1 MYGTALSLFE
11 VMSDEIAATKGEITQ
26 AAEAKAHA
34 AVVANARAGGA
45 NGGALFERPTDEEV
59 EAALKKWRTR
69 RAGATEAADA
79 AKAAAAASARAK
91 LESTASVSGP
101 AAAWAA
107 LGDRFTEREFTAALF
122 AASSSSDA
130 VVETSD
136 TQNVSECSNAS
147 DENDAFAAPRA
158 ARRAAED
165 VLAAHGHAIDHV
177 ESLRRAVA
185 DMPAKTGIYR
195 WLAEDGEVLYVGKA
209 KNLRDRTRGYLSPAL
224 LERSPRHRTLAAK
237 ARSVDNVLTPGGE
250 SDALALEA
258 RLIERFKPPL
268 NVLLKHAPRPD
279 AALIVA
285 TISDEV
291 PRFFVV
297 DAGSVAAERATTT
310 ANLAGGG
317 GGDVKNNVVA
327 APPSHRNRLG
337 LDGVGGRVS
346 PGVVAAAVGGVGVG
360 GSNPGGVRAWLR
372 PTRADAMR
380 SLGDL
385 ERALSLR
392 SLAFRARHGD
402 DDAVASLREAATFAA
417 AALDGGQAAEDAAT
431 TLDARDDFAAAASIR
446 AAAAPGDAAMGALSA
461 LLAED
466 SRGSA
471 LRVDVVAAAS
481 EGEHCAV
488 QIVRIRDGTI
498 AGMLTADVA
507 LPGTRGRRD
516 AGTRGRGD
524 AGTRPRR
531 GKGREENVVDASG
544 ARVAWLGE
552 GEEAEEEEEA
562 DARGFDDDDDDD
574 ERVAMEVV
582 LGEAAQ
588 RALEAYYNVDNGEGA
603 SVLNARDVPDAIY
616 TPHALPDPSGL
627 ERVVRAAAAAAA
639 AADADASGTPPPL
652 NSKTN
657 KQPRRYVKHGIDLPP
672 GLPTSLASLARANAV
687 ESARRTANVVA
698 ASRGLARVL
707 RLPISSDAASS
718 SSSDVAIRTI
728 EGVDVSHLA
737 GSSTAASVVS
747 FVDGRADNAGHRRY
761 ELKNTAGGG
770 DIAPG
775 DDPAAIYAAVY
786 KRVGSVRSKPLPD
799 LLLIDGG
806 KAQLAAAA
814 EALRARNVEI
824 VNLQG
829 VGVGVGGGQDKRAS
843 GDSTRPRVALASLSK
858 GRLSGEESVYV
869 PAAAGEN
876 GDGFAAVRVRAGAAE
891 DVGGAK
897 QNLDP
902 GMVLLRLVRDESH
915 AVALGAHRRRRRSAL
930 FREMLDASS
939 DDGGLGGG
947 GGGERGGIAVAV
959 AE

>member
-1 MYGTALSLFE
+1 
-11 VMSDEIAATKGEITQ
+11 
-26 AAEAKAHA
+26 
-34 AVVANARAGGA
+34 
-45 NGGALFERPTDEEV
+45 
-59 EAALKKWRTR
+59 
-69 RAGATEAADA
+69 
-79 AKAAAAASARAK
+79 
-91 LESTASVSGP
+91 
-101 AAAWAA
+101 
-107 LGDRFTEREFTAALF
+107 
-122 AASSSSDA
+122 
-130 VVETSD
+130 
-136 TQNVSECSNAS
+136 
-147 DENDAFAAPRA
+147 
-158 ARRAAED
+158 
-165 VLAAHGHAIDHV
+165 
-177 ESLRRAVA
+177 
-185 DMPAKTGIYR
+185 
-195 WLAEDGEVLYVGKA
+195 
-209 KNLRDRTRGYLSPAL
+209 
-224 LERSPRHRTLAAK
+224 
-237 ARSVDNVLTPGGE
+237 
-250 SDALALEA
+250 
-258 RLIERFKPPL
+258 
-268 NVLLKHAPRPD
+268 
-279 AALIVA
+279 
-285 TISDEV
+285 
-291 PRFFVV
+291 
-297 DAGSVAAERATTT
+297 
-310 ANLAGGG
+310 
-317 GGDVKNNVVA
+317 
-327 APPSHRNRLG
+327 
-337 LDGVGGRVS
+337 
-346 PGVVAAAVGGVGVG
+346 
-360 GSNPGGVRAWLR
+360 
-372 PTRADAMR
+372 
-380 SLGDL
+380 
-385 ERALSLR
+385 
-392 SLAFRARHGD
+392 
-402 DDAVASLREAATFAA
+402 
-417 AALDGGQAAEDAAT
+417 
-431 TLDARDDFAAAASIR
+431 
-446 AAAAPGDAAMGALSA
+446 
-461 LLAED
+461 
-466 SRGSA
+466 
-471 LRVDVVAAAS
+471 
-481 EGEHCAV
+481 
-488 QIVRIRDGTI
+488 
-498 AGMLTADVA
+498 
-507 LPGTRGRRD
+507 
-516 AGTRGRGD
+516 
-524 AGTRPRR
+524 
-531 GKGREENVVDASG
+531 
-544 ARVAWLGE
+544 
-552 GEEAEEEEEA
+552 
-562 DARGFDDDDDDD
+562 
-574 ERVAMEVV
+574 MEVV

-761 ELKNTAGGG
+761 ELKKTAGGG

-869 PAAAGEN
+869 PAAPGEN